1 VAKDP
6 YYKRCKCR
14 DEEGKDLGPDCPK
27 LRRADGSWNPKH
39 GTWYFGL
46 ELPRGPGGKR
56 RPRMRRGGFE
66 SRDAA
71 QAAYDEAKAMI
82 RRGGDP
88 ANRELAG
95 DYLRKW
101 LDERIDLKATARRTY
116 GITVNTY
123 LIPLLGHVEMTQL
136 QADDVGKVFATI
148 REWNDSLAAGKPVRP
163 HQRHVGPE
171 AMQRIRAVLRA
182 ALNDAVDDGILG
194 FNPAMRKRVRME
206 TVRKWKPL
214 AWTPA
219 REAVFW
225 KAYRDRLSKDT
236 TTRGDRAY
244 LVWRNMDLR
253 PVPAMVWTPD
263 QAGKFLAYA
272 TGHRLCDMFELI
284 MLTAIRRGEACGL
297 ARDHV
302 DLDASELL
310 VGAERVQ
317 VGWEVVQQDPKS
329 EAGWRPIALDDRE
342 KALLR
347 KISAGQAE
355 ERLAWGDDWQ
365 ETGLVFTVEDGR
377 PVHPDAVS
385 DTFGRLAFAA
395 GLPPVRV
402 HDLRHAWAS
411 YALSGGIS
419 PAVVQQRLGHST
431 IKLTLDTYTTVLNDL
446 ARTAA
451 KTVGDIIPAR
461 PADGTPGQKDSI
473 GTPLRLVAGDTKR
486 RQTRNA

>member
-1 VAKDP
+1 VKDP
-6 YYKRCKCR
+6 VYKRCKCR
-14 DEEGKDLGPDCPK
+14 AGDGKDLGPACPK

-39 GTWYFGL
+39 GTWYFAL
-46 ELPRGPGGKR
+46 ELPRGPGGTR
-56 RPRMRRGGFE
+56 RPRMRRGGFDSRTAAE
-66 SRDAA
+66 SALEDA
-71 QAAYDEAKAMI
+71 QSKV

-88 ANRELAG
+88 AIRLKVG

-101 LDERIDLKATARRTY
+101 LDERIDLKKTARRTY
-116 GITVNTY
+116 GMTIGTY
-123 LIPLLGHVEMTQL
+123 LIPLLGHIEL
-136 QADDVGKVFATI
+136 ARLSADDITVAFATI
-148 REWNDSLAAGKPVRP
+148 REWNEKLAAGEPVRRY
-163 HQRHVGPE
+163 QRNVGPE
-171 AMQRIRAVLRA
+171 AMQRIRAVLRV
-182 ALNDAVDDGILG
+182 ALNDAVDDGKLAY
-194 FNPAMRKRVRME
+194 NPATRKRVRME
-206 TVRKWKPL
+206 TIRKWKPL

-219 REAVFW
+219 REDAFW
-225 KAYRDRLSKDT
+225 KAYRDRLSRDT

-244 LVWRNMDLR
+244 LAWRNMDLR
-253 PVPAMVWTPD
+253 PAPAMVWTPD
-263 QAGKFLAYA
+263 HAGKFLAYA

-302 DLDASELL
+302 DLDASEILI
-310 VGAERVQ
+310 GTERVQ
-317 VGWEVVQQDPKS
+317 VGWDVVQEDPKS
-329 EAGWRPIALDDRE
+329 DAGWRPIALDDRE

-347 KISAGQAE
+347 KISAAQAG
-355 ERLAWGDDWQ
+355 ERLAWGDDWH
-365 ETGLVFTVEDGR
+365 ETGLVFTMEDGS
-377 PVHPDAVS
+377 PIHPDAVS
-385 DTFGRLAFAA
+385 DAFGRLAFAA

-473 GTPLRLVAGDTKR
+473 GTPLRLVAGDAKR
-486 RQTRNA
+486 RQTRNG